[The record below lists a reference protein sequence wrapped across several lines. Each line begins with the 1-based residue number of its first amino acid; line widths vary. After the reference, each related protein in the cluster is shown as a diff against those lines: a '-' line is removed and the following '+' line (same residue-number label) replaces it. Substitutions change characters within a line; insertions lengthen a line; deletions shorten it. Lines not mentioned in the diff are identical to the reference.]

1 MYIMRGSQMRR
12 TQIYLDETL
21 YDYLRHESEA
31 RKKTISDIIR
41 ENIRNSMPGNADR
54 IIQSASKVYGV
65 WKDKEIDVDA
75 YVRGTRRDR
84 KI

>member
-1 MYIMRGSQMRR
+1 MRR

-21 YDYLRHESEA
+21 YDYLRHESETK
-31 RKKTISDIIR
+31 KKTISDIIR
-41 ENIRNSMPGNADR
+41 ENIRSSMPGNTDR

-65 WKDKEIDVDA
+65 WKDKEMDVDA
-75 YVRGTRRDR
+75 YVRTGRRDR

>member
-1 MYIMRGSQMRR
+1 
-12 TQIYLDETL
+12 
-21 YDYLRHESEA
+21 
-31 RKKTISDIIR
+31 
-41 ENIRNSMPGNADR
+41 MPGNADR